1 MSRIPALVL
10 FAAIL
15 STAFAPGARAE
26 GLENTAASVVEKTA
40 APASHLDITLGL
52 GTQTAGLGATLGY
65 TAASG
70 LRAEASA
77 GTAVAVVGGSAAVGA
92 AFRVLERGAHRLEV
106 PLLANFSA
114 MNCSVCGTDGGAK
127 RFVGVGVA
135 TGLDWLVGH
144 DREAPGF
151 VLSLRVGASEAA
163 ATDAYDPGHTAMGVL
178 PIAQLGLGWVI

>member
-26 GLENTAASVVEKTA
+26 GLDDTADVEETA
-40 APASHLDITLGL
+40 APASHLDLTVGI

-65 TAASG
+65 TAAPG

-77 GTAVAVVGGSAAVGA
+77 GTAIAVVGASAAVGA
-92 AFRVLERGAHRLEV
+92 AFRVLERGGHRLDV
-106 PLLANFSA
+106 PLLASVSA
-114 MNCSVCGTDGGAK
+114 MNCSVCGTDGSAK
-127 RFVGVGVA
+127 RSTGVGVA
-135 TGLDWLVGH
+135 TGLDWLVGDESD
-144 DREAPGF
+144 DRRF

-163 ATDAYDPGHTAMGVL
+163 MTSAYDPGHTATGVM
-178 PIAQLGLGWVI
+178 PIAQLGLGWTL